1 MTKVLYP
8 GSFDPITNGHMNI
21 ILEASKLFDEVIV
34 AVMQNPK
41 KKNSMFST
49 YERVEMI
56 KELYNNCDNVS
67 VISFEGATVDAA
79 LLNNC
84 KAIVRGLRSLTD
96 FDYEIQ
102 LEQVNKEISNGE
114 VLTICLFADKEY
126 QYVSSSMVKEVFN
139 LDKDVSKY
147 VPSLVLKKM
156 KAKR

>member
-21 ILEASKLFDEVIV
+21 ILEASKLFDEVVV